1 MGNWGDDIDE
11 ELQQKYEPIKVPLL
25 LSFKSMSL
33 MLQRIEEETRE
44 WDNKYPKSELL
55 KIWITALLIILVLVT
70 ISYNVLIVA
79 TGLFM
84 LFYAYILLQ
93 IARVWKRFKYSLGTY
108 WLMTLAALAGV
119 FVIGINLQTL
129 FFS

>member
-25 LSFKSMSL
+25 FSFKSMSL

-55 KIWITALLIILVLVT
+55 KIWTTALLIILVLIT

-79 TGLFM
+79 TGFFM
-84 LFYAYILLQ
+84 LFYGYILLQ
-93 IARVWKRFKYSLGTY
+93 IARVWKRFKYSLATY